1 MSRDWKVTSLVICD
15 DIRSESTNKD
25 VLIGVYAGDIAV
37 SKFPAEFKIAIWA
50 EIVPQ
55 KSGKNALGLL
65 VKGNNSSSEVTFLI
79 DSIENQ
85 PETII
90 TTNRVVS
97 MREAG
102 ELNIFMRDKD
112 DWTLIKSK
120 KVIAA

>member
-1 MSRDWKVTSLVICD
+1 MSDEWQVTSIIVCD
-15 DIRSESTNKD
+15 DICSAAANKD
-25 VLIGVYAGDIAV
+25 TLVGVYGGDIAV
-37 SKFPAEFKIAIWA
+37 HDFPAEFRIAIWA
-50 EIVPQ
+50 EILPL

-65 VKGNNSSSEVTFLI
+65 VKGDNSSSEVYFLI
-79 DSIENQ
+79 DFIENQ